1 MPIVQLDPSLINAG
15 GGVNA
20 FQNAF
25 TNALKMRASQQ
36 ELDDNQYKIDALKQD
51 RTQQNA
57 IAEMLADPKFDPR
70 TPQGQAQMYGAG
82 GVKNT
87 QSYLKGMADLAK
99 TDSETAKH
107 AVEAK
112 KISAEVVDK
121 KSANFQNLL
130 NTVQTPQQAAQW
142 LKGAYSDPD
151 LAPML
156 GSVSTY
162 EEAVSRIGQD
172 PQSFATWKQQAG
184 LTASKLADV
193 LHQQVVAAETSRHN
207 LSNETETSKN
217 NIDLSKDRRL
227 TREQADRHYNFT
239 REDAQNA
246 PQYMETDAGLVALPK
261 RPIAGQ
267 APVGTPVMA
276 ANGQPLG
283 KPLKDI
289 PVSVNSA
296 LVQNQQSTGAID
308 RALSLLNGKDVN
320 GMTGDKEATGLK
332 GYLPNGILNRIDPQG
347 VSTRAEIS
355 DIGSLKIHDRSGAAV
370 TLSEAPRLMPFIPL
384 ATDDAETVKKKLER
398 LKVELVNESNAMH
411 QIYNKEQGYKTS
423 PLQAGKATSSQDS
436 AAMNWAKA
444 NPNDPRAAKILQHL
458 GQ

>member
-1 MPIVQLDPSLINAG
+1 MPIVQLDPSLINS

-36 ELDDNQYKIDALKQD
+36 ELDDNQYKIDSLKQD
-51 RTQQNA
+51 RAQQNA
-57 IAEMLADPKFDPR
+57 MAQMLANPEFDPR
-70 TPQGQAQMYGAG
+70 TAQGQAQLYGVG

-87 QSYLKGMADLAK
+87 QSYLKGMGDLAK

-107 AVEAK
+107 TVEAK

-193 LHQQVVAAETSRHN
+193 LHEQVVAAETSRHN
-207 LSNETETSKN
+207 LSTEKNQQETLKETNRFNLSTEKN
-217 NIDLSKDRRL
+217 REATL
-227 TREQADRHYNFT
+227 T
-239 REDAQNA
+239 QNA
-246 PQYMETDAGLVALPK
+246 GKGQYDAERGMMISPQGVA
-261 RPIAGQ
+261 
-267 APVGTPVMA
+267 TPVMN
-276 ANGQPLG
+276 NGVPLG
-283 KPLKDI
+283 GKDAKPTAEYLKQ
-289 PVSVNSA
+289 A
-296 LVQNQQSTGAID
+296 EAYQNMD
-308 RALSLLNGKDVN
+308 DALSGYKKVLSGFDTMSMMNPTKRAEMGTAYQNTLLQAKEIYRLGVLNGPDKQILEAIINNPLDVKSIIIPKD
-320 GMTGDKEATGLK
+320 A
-332 GYLPNGILNRIDPQG
+332 
-347 VSTRAEIS
+347 
-355 DIGSLKIHDRSGAAV
+355 
-370 TLSEAPRLMPFIPL
+370 LMKQ
-384 ATDDAETVKKKLER
+384 ADD
-398 LKVELVNESNAMH
+398 
-411 QIYNKEQGYKTS
+411 
-423 PLQAGKATSSQDS
+423 LQAIIKRGNDNLAKVNKQPQLSLNSQANKATSSQDS